1 MRLFTATITAN
12 TALNIGGCVAH
23 LIELYVPQLVQA
35 VLPGQYCLVRCC
47 HPLASDPLL
56 RRPFFVHSV
65 QRAQG
70 RCTLLVYVYGRG
82 TTWLASQQIG
92 AELDLLGPQG
102 HGWMFGSTVRNLL
115 LISNMQ
121 LIAALPF
128 LIQVAIE
135 QELAVTLLCQ
145 SSTIESAYP
154 PALLSPEVEYHILPS
169 KEEPQDNLIPALE
182 TYLAWADAAYC
193 CVSRETLTALYNRFE
208 RLRGKHFAQGIVLQP
223 LVCGSGACFTC
234 TIDTH
239 SGSKLICRDGPIFAL
254 HEIAR

>member
-12 TALNIGGCVAH
+12 TALSIDGSVAH
-23 LIELYVPQLVQA
+23 LIELHVPSFVQA

-47 HPLASDPLL
+47 HPLANDPLL

-65 QRAQG
+65 QRVQG
-70 RCTLLVYVYGRG
+70 RCTLLVYVRGRG
-82 TTWLASQQIG
+82 TAWLASQQIG

-102 HGWMFGSTVRNLL
+102 HGWTLGPTVRNVL

-128 LIQVAIE
+128 LIQAALE

-154 PALLSPEVEYHILPS
+154 PGLLSPEVEYHILPP
-169 KEEPQDNLIPALE
+169 EGERQDNLISVLE
-182 TYLAWADAAYC
+182 AYLPWADAAYC
-193 CVSRETLTALYNRFE
+193 CVSRETLTTLYNRYE
-208 RLRGKHFAQGIVLQP
+208 RLRGKQFAQGVVLQP

-234 TIDTH
+234 SIETH
-239 SGSKLICRDGPIFAL
+239 SGSQLICRDGPIFAL

>member
-12 TALNIGGCVAH
+12 TTLSIDGSIAH
-23 LIELYVPQLVQA
+23 LIELHVPQLVQV

-47 HPLASDPLL
+47 HPFASDPLL

-70 RCTLLVYVYGRG
+70 RCTLLVYVRGRG
-82 TTWLASQQIG
+82 TAWLVNQQTG

-102 HGWMFGSTVRNLL
+102 HGWTFGSTVRNLL

-121 LIAALPF
+121 LIVALPF
-128 LIQVAIE
+128 LIQNAIE

-154 PALLSPEVEYHILPS
+154 PALLPPEVEYHILPAAG
-169 KEEPQDNLIPALE
+169 EPQNDLISALE
-182 TYLAWADAAYC
+182 VYLPWADATYC

-208 RLRGKHFAQGIVLQP
+208 RLRGKHFAQGVVLQP
-223 LVCGSGACFTC
+223 LVCGNGACFTC
-234 TIDTH
+234 SIETH
-239 SGSKLICRDGPIFAL
+239 AGSKLVCRDGPIFAL
-254 HEIAR
+254 HEIVR